1 MKVLGK
7 LRVKGEFGKVIGGP
21 RLAVEG
27 VCGPQRQAY
36 LSLPALFRHCWGSQ
50 WEARSWCTR
59 GDGFQSP
66 AARCQLRSL
75 LLEVIG
81 KPRCHGHCDH
91 KQGS

>member
-1 MKVLGK
+1 MNVLGK

-36 LSLPALFRHCWGSQ
+36 LSLPALFSHCWGSQ